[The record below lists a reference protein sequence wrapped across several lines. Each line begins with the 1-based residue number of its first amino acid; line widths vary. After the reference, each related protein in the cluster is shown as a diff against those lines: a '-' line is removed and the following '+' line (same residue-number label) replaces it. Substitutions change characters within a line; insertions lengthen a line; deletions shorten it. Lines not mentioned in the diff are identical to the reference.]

1 MRMVGI
7 LLSTCEKFIM
17 AKLKLFPLSQFGS
30 KLTISVKVEVNVK
43 KSDRYCKMITV
54 RQDKFVGRYI
64 AFILI
69 SFMAP
74 I

>member
-43 KSDRYCKMITV
+43 KSDRYCNKDFKRI
-54 RQDKFVGRYI
+54 I
-64 AFILI
+64 
-69 SFMAP
+69 
-74 I
+74 